1 MLQNS
6 HFDTLPTPARLEQ
19 PLLPL
24 VVRAPAPT
32 QADSDAHLISLWLA
46 GRPPTTRDTY
56 QRSLRRFRLF
66 VGERPL
72 REVRLGD
79 LHDYLESLADRAPA
93 TRARLVAVVKSLFT
107 FGSKLGYFPFN
118 TAAPVIA
125 PKVKDT
131 LAERIL
137 SEVEV
142 LGLLAADRDPRNHAL
157 LRLLYGSGARVSEI
171 CALHWRDCQAV
182 GEAGQITVF
191 GKGGKTRAILLSAGT
206 WAEMSTLRLL
216 FAQPDD
222 PVFRSQKGG
231 RLSRVQ
237 VLRIV
242 RAAAQRAGLTKPVSP
257 HWLRHAHASHNLD
270 RNTPLHLVQQTLG
283 HSSIAITGRYL
294 HARPQDSSARHLAV

>member
-6 HFDTLPTPARLEQ
+6 HFDTLLIQSPLPLALGRPRPTP
-19 PLLPL
+19 
-24 VVRAPAPT
+24 
-32 QADSDAHLISLWLA
+32 QADSDAHLITLWLA
-46 GRPPTTRDTY
+46 GRPATTRDTY
-56 QRSLRRFRLF
+56 QRSLRRFLTF
-66 VGERPL
+66 VGGQSL
-72 REVRLGD
+72 RQLRLGD
-79 LHDYLESLADRAPA
+79 LHDYLATLEDRAPA

-118 TAAPVIA
+118 IAAPVIA

-142 LGLLAADRDPRNHAL
+142 LALLAADRDPRNHAL

-206 WAEMSTLRLL
+206 WTEMSSLREL
-216 FAQPDD
+216 FDQPDA

-231 RLSRVQ
+231 RLTRVQ
-237 VLRIV
+237 VFRIV
-242 RAAAQRAGLTKPVSP
+242 RAAARRAGITKPVSP
-257 HWLRHAHASHNLD
+257 HFLRHAHASHNLD